1 MCSARQGNALVPAG
15 TEIET
20 DATPAAHWEPVDK
33 AAVKERKAF
42 DAAELATVENARIEA
57 EALFLKENPANLTPL
72 TGQDIAALQA
82 HEIAT
87 ADALAE
93 AQAAE
98 ATAAAELA
106 AAELS

>member
-1 MCSARQGNALVPAG
+1 MPKYIIKEISFIDNMLVQAG

-42 DAAELATVENARIEA
+42 DMVEAANVETARLEA

-72 TGQDIAALQA
+72 TSQDIAALQA
-82 HEIAT
+82 NEVAV
-87 ADALAE
+87 ALADS
-93 AQAAE
+93 QAAE
-98 ATAAAELA
+98 AKAAELT
-106 AAELS
+106 